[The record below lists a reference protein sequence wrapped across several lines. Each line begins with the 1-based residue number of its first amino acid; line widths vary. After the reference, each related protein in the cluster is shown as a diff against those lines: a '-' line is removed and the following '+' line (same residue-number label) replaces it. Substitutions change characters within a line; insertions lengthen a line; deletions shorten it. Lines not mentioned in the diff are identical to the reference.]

1 MFSFS
6 SGVGRDGQQAR
17 LEGPRANYAPPGFR
31 IGMTRAL
38 RERQLPTK
46 RCHAAL
52 PAWVTRAYQPDSSS
66 KPPLVSRAPAP
77 SGNRPSILRE
87 SSHVNIDR
95 EIAGGVTTRLTAGPS
110 ISASQFPV
118 IGEKV
123 RVAPGDPVQNPPPQL
138 DIHRIDV
145 VRAEQAQFV
154 VGDQFVPQLFEP
166 TSGRVAVVR
175 PEDVHHLAE
184 ASDLLVAGIA
194 QAVED
199 RRHNGTKHR
208 AVGHAVG
215 HDLGEAALS
224 IESDKRALPVGA
236 RHIVAGL
243 DEPFRQGSDALCGGN
258 DNGRLTLLKRATH
271 EPGEGPDKHLVR
283 RKELNDM
290 VAWKRRAK

>member
-110 ISASQFPV
+110 ISVSWV
-118 IGEKV
+118 NE
-123 RVAPGDPVQNPPPQL
+123 PP
-138 DIHRIDV
+138 
-145 VRAEQAQFV
+145 AM
-154 VGDQFVPQLFEP
+154 
-166 TSGRVAVVR
+166 T
-175 PEDVHHLAE
+175 E
-184 ASDLLVAGIA
+184 AK
-194 QAVED
+194 
-199 RRHNGTKHR
+199 RR
-208 AVGHAVG
+208 
-215 HDLGEAALS
+215 
-224 IESDKRALPVGA
+224 
-236 RHIVAGL
+236 
-243 DEPFRQGSDALCGGN
+243 FR
-258 DNGRLTLLKRATH
+258 
-271 EPGEGPDKHLVR
+271 PGESPAPR
-283 RKELNDM
+283 RWAARAPL
-290 VAWKRRAK
+290 RRQEAH